1 MNLVDANYSGKEPY
15 SNEKGQIVLE
25 QGMIFPNVDG
35 FRAALRDYTV
45 ETGFKIVRLK
55 NEKARVTAKCGAEG
69 CPWRIHAS
77 PLPDGITYKIKTMQ
91 AEHTCSRQNHNT
103 EATSSWIAKKMIDE
117 FKENPSMGL
126 DTMQEKLNKK
136 YGIEAS
142 TMQLFRARRKCLD
155 ELEGNHGSQYTLLPT
170 YVTEVRK
177 SNPGSVVK
185 IKYQLPP
192 PNANPDI
199 FNSIPQYPVFQ
210 RFYFCFDALKKGFVE
225 GCRPFIGM
233 DGCHL
238 KGPYGGV
245 VISAVGLDG
254 NNGLFPLAFAVV
266 ESENK
271 ESWSFFLENL
281 RDTLNDSL
289 PTRPWVIMSDQQKV
303 TYFN

>member
-1 MNLVDANYSGKEPY
+1 M
-15 SNEKGQIVLE
+15 
-25 QGMIFPNVDG
+25 
-35 FRAALRDYTV
+35 
-45 ETGFKIVRLK
+45 
-55 NEKARVTAKCGAEG
+55 
-69 CPWRIHAS
+69 
-77 PLPDGITYKIKTMQ
+77 
-91 AEHTCSRQNHNT
+91 
-103 EATSSWIAKKMIDE
+103 
-117 FKENPSMGL
+117 
-126 DTMQEKLNKK
+126 
-136 YGIEAS
+136 
-142 TMQLFRARRKCLD
+142 
-155 ELEGNHGSQYTLLPT
+155 
-170 YVTEVRK
+170 
-177 SNPGSVVK
+177 
-185 IKYQLPP
+185 
-192 PNANPDI
+192 
-199 FNSIPQYPVFQ
+199 FQ